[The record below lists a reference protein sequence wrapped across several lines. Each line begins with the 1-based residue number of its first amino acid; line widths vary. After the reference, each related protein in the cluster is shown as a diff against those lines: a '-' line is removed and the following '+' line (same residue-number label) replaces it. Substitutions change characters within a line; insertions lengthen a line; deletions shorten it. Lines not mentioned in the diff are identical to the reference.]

1 MTTSFEGTQPP
12 SSARESRSS
21 TRSGQNGDGM
31 PPTRAP
37 LTRADVIRRIVIA
50 LVVLGCIGLLIVAVQ
65 RADTGEPD
73 VPQVGES
80 EAIEFLVPE
89 AETEVLRQSS
99 IAADLAAGWTGI
111 LVVNGTEI
119 PEDEL
124 RREAGQNVVEFQ
136 PGPERVIEQLP
147 PGRNCARV
155 IAWRVNES
163 RDNAQPPVEW
173 CFEVT

>member
-1 MTTSFEGTQPP
+1 MPTT
-12 SSARESRSS
+12 RE
-21 TRSGQNGDGM
+21 
-31 PPTRAP
+31 P
-37 LTRADVIRRIVIA
+37 LTRADIVRRSVIG
-50 LVVLGCIGLLIVAVQ
+50 LVVLACIALLIVAVQ

-73 VPQVGES
+73 APRAGDP
-80 EAIEFLVPE
+80 EAVEFLVPE
-89 AETEVLRQSS
+89 AETEVLQQS
-99 IAADLAAGWTGI
+99 IVAADLAAGWTGV

-124 RREAGQNVVEFQ
+124 RREPGQNVVEFQ

-155 IAWRVNES
+155 ITWRVNES
-163 RDNAQPPVEW
+163 RANARPPVEW